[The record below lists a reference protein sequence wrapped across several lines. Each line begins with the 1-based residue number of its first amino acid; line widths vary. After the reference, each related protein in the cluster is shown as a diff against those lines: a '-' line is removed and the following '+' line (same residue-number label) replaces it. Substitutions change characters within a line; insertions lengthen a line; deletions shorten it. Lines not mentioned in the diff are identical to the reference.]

1 LKLYGEI
8 AEWWPIFS
16 TPDEYRDEAIFLK
29 RLLKKS
35 TTPPPRSVLELGS
48 GGGNNAVHFKPHFAM
63 TLVDMS
69 SGMLKVSRALNPE
82 CEHIQGDMRTVRLGR
97 TFDAVFVHDAICHM
111 TNKKDLR
118 AALKTAFVHCRPG
131 GAALFVPDY
140 TREIFIEEA
149 DHGGSD
155 TDRGSV
161 RFVQWV
167 TDPNPRDRT
176 YLVDFAILLRD
187 THDRVRVV
195 HDRHVYGLFSRA
207 EWRRLLREVGFNRVK
222 LVADYYRREMFVA
235 QRRAS

>member
-1 LKLYGEI
+1 MKLYGEI

-16 TPDEYRDEAIFLK
+16 QPDEYKDEAAFFK

-35 TTPPPRSVLELGS
+35 STPPPRTLLDLGS
-48 GGGNNAVHFKPHFAM
+48 GGGNIAVHLKRYFSM

-69 SGMLKVSRALNPE
+69 PGMLKVSRALNPD
-82 CEHIQGDMRTVRLGR
+82 CVHIKGDMRTVRLDT

-111 TNKKDLR
+111 TNKADLR
-118 AALKTAFVHCRPG
+118 AALRTAFVHCKPG
-131 GAALFVPDY
+131 GVALFVPDY
-140 TREIFIEEA
+140 VKEIFIEET

-155 TDRGSV
+155 SDRGSV

-167 TDPNPRDRT
+167 TDPNPQDRT

-187 THDRVRVV
+187 LRGRMRVV

-207 EWRRLLREVGFNRVK
+207 EWRSLLREVGFTRVK
-222 LVADYYRREMFVA
+222 LVNDFYRREMFLA
-235 QRRAS
+235 RKPA

>member
-1 LKLYGEI
+1 MKLYGEI

-16 TPDEYRDEAIFLK
+16 QPDDYRDEAAFFK

-35 TTPPPRSVLELGS
+35 GSAPRTLLDLGS
-48 GGGNNAVHFKPHFAM
+48 GGGNIAVHLKPYFSM

-69 SGMLKVSRALNPE
+69 PGMLKVSRALNPE
-82 CEHIQGDMRTVRLGR
+82 CEHIKGDMRAVRLGR
-97 TFDAVFVHDAICHM
+97 TFDAVFAHDAICHM
-111 TNKKDLR
+111 TSKADLR

-131 GAALFVPDY
+131 GVALFVPDY
-140 TREIFIEEA
+140 VREIFLEET

-155 TDRGSV
+155 DERGSV

-167 TDPNPRDRT
+167 TDPKPRDRT

-187 THDRVRVV
+187 LRGRIRVV

-207 EWRRLLREVGFNRVK
+207 EWRSLLREVGFTRVK
-222 LVADYYRREMFVA
+222 LVDDFYRREMFLA
-235 QRRAS
+235 HRPG

>member
-1 LKLYGEI
+1 MKLYGEI

-16 TPDEYRDEAIFLK
+16 SPDEYKDEAAFFK

-35 TTPPPRSVLELGS
+35 ASAPHTLLDLGS
-48 GGGNNAVHFKPHFAM
+48 GGGNIAVHLKRYFSM

-69 SGMLKVSRALNPE
+69 PGMLKVSRALNPE
-82 CEHIQGDMRTVRLGR
+82 CEHIKGDMRTVRLGR
-97 TFDAVFVHDAICHM
+97 RFDAVFVHDAICHM
-111 TNKKDLR
+111 TNKADLR
-118 AALKTAFVHCRPG
+118 AALRTAFVHCKPG
-131 GAALFVPDY
+131 GVALFVPDY
-140 TREIFIEEA
+140 VREIFVEET

-155 TDRGSV
+155 SDRGSV

-187 THDRVRVV
+187 LRGRMRVV

-207 EWRRLLREVGFNRVK
+207 EWRSLLREVGFTRVK
-222 LVADYYRREMFVA
+222 LVDDFYRREMFLA
-235 QRRAS
+235 HRPA

>member
-1 LKLYGEI
+1 MKLYGEI

-16 TPDEYRDEAIFLK
+16 QPDEYKDEAAFFK

-35 TTPPPRSVLELGS
+35 TMPPPRTLLDLGS
-48 GGGNNAVHFKPHFAM
+48 GGGNIAVHLKRYFSM

-69 SGMLKVSRALNPE
+69 PGMLKVSRKLNPG

-111 TNKKDLR
+111 TNKADLR
-118 AALKTAFVHCRPG
+118 AALRTAFVHCKPG
-131 GAALFVPDY
+131 GIALFVPDY
-140 TREIFIEEA
+140 VREIFVEET

-155 TDRGSV
+155 SDRGSV

-187 THDRVRVV
+187 LRGRMRVV

-207 EWRRLLREVGFNRVK
+207 EWRSLLREVGFTRVK
-222 LVADYYRREMFVA
+222 LVNDFYRREMFLA
-235 QRRAS
+235 RKPA

>member
-1 LKLYGEI
+1 MLKLYSEI

-16 TPDEYRDEAIFLK
+16 QPDEYRDEAAFFK

-35 TTPPPRSVLELGS
+35 GSAPRTLLDLGS
-48 GGGNNAVHFKPHFAM
+48 GGGNIAVHLKPYFSM

-69 SGMLKVSRALNPE
+69 PGMLKVSRALNPE
-82 CEHIQGDMRTVRLGR
+82 CEHVTGDMRTVRLGR

-111 TNKKDLR
+111 TNKADLR
-118 AALKTAFVHCRPG
+118 AALRTAFVHCRPG
-131 GAALFVPDY
+131 GVALFVPDY
-140 TREIFIEEA
+140 VREIFVEET

-155 TDRGSV
+155 SDRGSV

-187 THDRVRVV
+187 LRGRMRVV

-207 EWRRLLREVGFNRVK
+207 EWRSLLGEVGFMRVK
-222 LVADYYRREMFVA
+222 LIDDFYRREMFLA
-235 QRRAS
+235 HRPA

>member
-1 LKLYGEI
+1 MKLYGEI

-16 TPDEYRDEAIFLK
+16 QPDEYRDEAAFFR

-35 TTPPPRSVLELGS
+35 GAKPRTLLDLGS
-48 GGGNNAVHFKPHFAM
+48 GGGNIAVHLKRYFSM

-69 SGMLKVSRALNPE
+69 PGMLKVSRALNPE
-82 CEHIQGDMRTVRLGR
+82 CEHIMGDMRAVRLGR

-111 TNKKDLR
+111 TNKRDLR
-118 AALKTAFVHCRPG
+118 AALRTAFVHCRPG
-131 GAALFVPDY
+131 GVALFVPDY
-140 TREIFIEEA
+140 VREIFVEET

-155 TDRGSV
+155 SDRGSV

-187 THDRVRVV
+187 LQGRTRVV

-207 EWRRLLREVGFNRVK
+207 EWRSLLREVGFTRVK
-222 LVADYYRREMFVA
+222 LVDDFYRREMFLA
-235 QRRAS
+235 HRPPA

>member
-1 LKLYGEI
+1 MKLYGEI

-16 TPDEYRDEAIFLK
+16 HPHEYKDEAAFFK

-35 TTPPPRSVLELGS
+35 GTPAPRTLLDLGS
-48 GGGNNAVHFKPHFAM
+48 GGGNIAVHLKRYFSM

-69 SGMLKVSRALNPE
+69 PGMLKVSRALNPD

-97 TFDAVFVHDAICHM
+97 AFDAVFVHDAICHM
-111 TNKKDLR
+111 TNKADLR
-118 AALKTAFVHCRPG
+118 AALRTAFVHCKPG
-131 GAALFVPDY
+131 GVALFVPDY
-140 TREIFIEEA
+140 VREIFVEET

-155 TDRGSV
+155 SDRGSV

-187 THDRVRVV
+187 LRGRTRVV
-195 HDRHVYGLFSRA
+195 HDRHVYGLFSRV
-207 EWRRLLREVGFNRVK
+207 EWRSLLREVGFTRVK
-222 LVADYYRREMFVA
+222 LVDDFYRREMFLA
-235 QRRAS
+235 HRPA

>member
-1 LKLYGEI
+1 MKLYDEI

-16 TPDEYRDEAIFLK
+16 QPDEYKDEAAFFK

-35 TTPPPRSVLELGS
+35 GRAPRTLLDLGS
-48 GGGNNAVHFKPHFAM
+48 GGGNIAVHLKRYFSM

-69 SGMLKVSRALNPE
+69 PGMLKVSRALNPE
-82 CEHIQGDMRTVRLGR
+82 CEHIKGDMRTVRLGR
-97 TFDAVFVHDAICHM
+97 TFDAVFAHDAICHM
-111 TNKKDLR
+111 TNKADLR
-118 AALKTAFVHCRPG
+118 SALRTALVHCRPG
-131 GAALFVPDY
+131 GVALFVPDY
-140 TREIFIEEA
+140 VREIFVEET

-155 TDRGSV
+155 SDRGSV

-187 THDRVRVV
+187 LRGRMRVV

-207 EWRRLLREVGFNRVK
+207 EWRSLLREVGFTRVK
-222 LVADYYRREMFVA
+222 RIDDFYRREMFLA
-235 QRRAS
+235 HRPPA